1 MRREMMSEF
10 SFDGLPVLI
19 VVAAI
24 VILSIL
30 FSKEEK

>member
-1 MRREMMSEF
+1 MRREMMNEF
-10 SFDGLPVLI
+10 TFDGLPVLI